1 MEENKLHILVKDL
14 LPDYIDG
21 LTSPETNKIIEEHLF
36 QCSSCQKALE
46 RMKES
51 PSILD
56 QDEKIEFDYLKL
68 VRKRSRRHIW
78 LSVCIVLV
86 IVVSFLTISTFWI
99 GRQTPAALLNIN
111 TTVAP
116 YQVSLEV
123 ECLDQGRKVSRVEWK
138 ENGSHVQAIVFTVP
152 GNDERKTFMYTT
164 DQLIENVEVAGQI
177 VWEDGTKIPDELGLL
192 HAYKV
197 EYIGNASQVSH
208 LLKKMNVSSLVGSYT
223 FELDGTRLII
233 ETARPLADVYVNRE
247 SLLILSLIENAS
259 SVTWK
264 SQGKKET
271 VSVESLDTLL
281 KTEIKE
287 GYGSL
292 SAFTQNVER
301 LEQSEEIWNQYT
313 FDVQIQPVRLDKDQI
328 VSFVVRENG
337 EPVEEF
343 SGYVKDWVNEDGSFV
358 WRVYLQKGRY
368 TIQFKIDGESTQEVP
383 FNSDLRYRLQKIEN
397 NWRLEKRE

>member
-138 ENGSHVQAIVFTVP
+138 ENGSHVQVL
-152 GNDERKTFMYTT
+152 YTGYS
-164 DQLIENVEVAGQI
+164 I
-177 VWEDGTKIPDELGLL
+177 KPCLL
-192 HAYKV
+192 YPC
-197 EYIGNASQVSH
+197 ISQV
-208 LLKKMNVSSLVGSYT
+208 LQQPC
-223 FELDGTRLII
+223 FIF
-233 ETARPLADVYVNRE
+233 
-247 SLLILSLIENAS
+247 IL
-259 SVTWK
+259 
-264 SQGKKET
+264 
-271 VSVESLDTLL
+271 
-281 KTEIKE
+281 
-287 GYGSL
+287 
-292 SAFTQNVER
+292 
-301 LEQSEEIWNQYT
+301 
-313 FDVQIQPVRLDKDQI
+313 
-328 VSFVVRENG
+328 
-337 EPVEEF
+337 
-343 SGYVKDWVNEDGSFV
+343 
-358 WRVYLQKGRY
+358 
-368 TIQFKIDGESTQEVP
+368 
-383 FNSDLRYRLQKIEN
+383 
-397 NWRLEKRE
+397 